1 MKWRKFKDTLAAR
14 WMGGMIGLTNL
25 VTWLIAVGLLLK
37 AWPILRE
44 TPLGELLLSTQ
55 WRPLR
60 GHFGLLAFI
69 VGTAEVTLIAM
80 LLAVPLCLLSAVY
93 LSEYASARVR
103 NVMQLIMDILAGVPS
118 VVFGV
123 WGILVV
129 VPLVRAAGEAVGQP
143 TTGYSLLAGG
153 VILAVMVIPVII
165 SVSLEVLRSVPVEAR
180 EASLALGATRWET
193 IRHVLVRSCLRGL
206 VASVALG
213 FTRALGET
221 MAVLMVVGNVPM
233 IPSSLFS
240 PAYPLPALIANNYGE
255 MMSIPRYDSALMLAA
270 LILMVV
276 VAGFNLLA
284 HLTLHRFE
292 RRVR

>member
-1 MKWRKFKDTLAAR
+1 MRWRRLSDSLAAR
-14 WMGGMIGLTNL
+14 WMGGMISLTNL

-44 TPLGELLLSTQ
+44 TPVGELLFSTQ

-60 GHFGLLAFI
+60 GQFGFLAFI

-80 LLAVPLCLLSAVY
+80 VFAVPLCLLSAVY
-93 LSEYASARVR
+93 LSEYASARIR
-103 NVMQLIMDILAGVPS
+103 AGMQLIMDILAGVPS

-129 VPLVRAAGEAVGQP
+129 VPAVRALGEAVGQP
-143 TTGYSLLAGG
+143 PPGYSLLAGG
-153 VILAVMVIPVII
+153 VILAIMVIPVII
-165 SVSLEVLRSVPVEAR
+165 SVSLEVLRSVPMAAR

-193 IRHVLVRSCLRGL
+193 IRHVLARSCLRGL
-206 VASVALG
+206 VASVVLG

-221 MAVLMVVGNVPM
+221 MAVLMVVGNVAV
-233 IPSSLFS
+233 IPTSLFS

-255 MMSIPRYDSALMLAA
+255 MMSIPRYDAALMLAA

-276 VAGFNLLA
+276 VAGFNLMA
-284 HLTLHRFE
+284 HLALHRFE